1 MYAIYANGQCIHSN
15 VFALDSMKAINPK
28 LTLSDCAAGSLTMT
42 LPSINVGYGTI
53 ERMTTDITVEKDGVE
68 IWMGRV
74 LSETKDFW
82 NNRVL
87 YCEGE
92 LAFFN
97 DSTQPPKK
105 YSGKTVRGY
114 LQELIAVHNAKVPA
128 NRRFTLGVVTV
139 QDDKFPDYFTN
150 YKKTMA
156 SINALIEAY
165 GGHMRVRKENGVRY
179 LDYLEE
185 CPNTCSQTIQMG
197 VNLIDFTKSWDM
209 SEFAT
214 VIVPLGARLKESKD
228 IPELDAYLTVADVNG
243 GSIYV
248 QSASAVAAYG
258 WIEKTVQWDEV
269 TDAQTLLEKA
279 QEYLSDLQFD
289 NMQLELSAL
298 DMHYLDI
305 NVEAVKLLDE
315 IRVISLPHGLDRVFP
330 VTQLEIPLDSP
341 EKTEFKLGDTVKVS
355 LTDVNNKTNQA
366 ILNKIEDLPKAHNI
380 LEEARENATAIMNL
394 ATTGY
399 ITITKN
405 ENGSEELWITNT
417 QDYTAASKF
426 WKWNMNGLGYSKDG
440 GKSYEVAITMDG
452 AIVANF
458 ITAGVLNGN
467 VIRAGTIKDYGGN
480 VEFDLDNGKLT
491 MKKGSIYLG
500 AYDKTSKHYKF
511 EVDEEGNLYAGS
523 GTFAGNLA
531 AAKGTFNGTLVGVDG
546 EFKGTLTAAT
556 GSFYGTVRAAK
567 YEDLNGNDMMENG
580 KFKSKYLSLYGITI
594 TNASTQQTSFAVS
607 STGAVTINGKVT
619 MGAGSSINWA
629 QVSNMNLWNNP
640 AYSLASNANDT
651 ANQAASDAAD
661 AADDADAAYS
671 LASSANRSVRTL
683 DSRIENIVNGNYRG
697 GTFIDGTMIYAPTMM
712 GGQIYWGQNG
722 TYGSLI
728 RTYGSDGQSRTDIV
742 ELYSS
747 DGVVIYANTGMRFE
761 AASIWVNLDY
771 SDIHVRKNGY
781 YVDLGTLIEAL
792 APRASS

>member
-1 MYAIYANGQCIHSN
+1 MYTIYANGQCIHSN
-15 VFALDSMKAINPK
+15 VFALDNMKAINPK
-28 LTLSDCAAGSLTMT
+28 LTLTDCAAGSLTMT
-42 LPSINVGYGTI
+42 LPSINVGYDTI

-82 NNRVL
+82 NSRVL

-105 YSGKTVRGY
+105 YSGKTVRGF
-114 LQELIAVHNAKVPA
+114 LEELIAVHNSKVAA

-139 QDDKFPDYFTN
+139 HDDKFPDYFTN
-150 YKKTMA
+150 YEKTMA

-165 GGHMRVRKENGVRY
+165 GGHMRVRRENGVRY

-279 QEYLSDLQFD
+279 QTYLSDLQFD

-298 DMHYLDI
+298 DMHYL
-305 NVEAVKLLDE
+305 NVDTEAVKLLDE
-315 IRVISLPHGLDRVFP
+315 IRVISMPHGLDRVFP

-341 EKTEFKLGDTVKVS
+341 EKTEFKLGDTVRTS
-355 LTDVNNKTNQA
+355 LTDVNNQTNTA
-366 ILNKIEDLPKAHNI
+366 ILERIEALPKAHNI
-380 LEEARENATAIMNL
+380 LKEARENATAIMNL

-405 ENGSEELWITNT
+405 EYGSEELWITNT

-440 GKSYEVAITMDG
+440 GRSYEVAITMDG

-467 VIRAGTIKDYGGN
+467 VIRAGVIKDYDGN
-480 VEFDLDNGKLT
+480 VEFNLDEGKLT

-500 AYDKTSKHYKF
+500 AYDSTSKHYKF
-511 EVDEEGNLYAGS
+511 EVDEDGNVYAGS
-523 GTFAGNLA
+523 GTFAGTLA
-531 AAKGTFNGTLVGVDG
+531 GAKGTFGGELVAASG
-546 EFKGTLTAAT
+546 EFRGV
-556 GSFYGTVRAAK
+556 VRAS
-567 YEDLNGNDMMENG
+567 DFISSVTGQSMMDNNG
-580 KFKSKYLSLYGITI
+580 KFTQRYLNLYGITI
-594 TNASTQQTSFAVS
+594 TNASTGQVSFAVNS
-607 STGAVTINGKVT
+607 AGAVTINGKVT
-619 MGAGSSINWA
+619 MGSGSSINWA
-629 QVSNMNLWNNP
+629 NVSNSNLWNNP
-640 AYSLASNANDT
+640 AYSLAST
-651 ANQAASDAAD
+651 AASDAAD
-661 AADDADAAYS
+661 AASDAADALDAADAAYS
-671 LASSANRSVRTL
+671 QTRTL
-683 DSRIENIVNGNYRG
+683 DRRVTAIVNGTYSG
-697 GTFIDGTMIYAPTMM
+697 GSFIDGSMIYSPTLV
-712 GGQIYWGQNG
+712 GGEIYWGNNG
-722 TYGSLI
+722 TYGGLI
-728 RTYGSDGQSRTDIV
+728 RSYGSDGESRTNIV
-742 ELYSS
+742 ELYSNQ
-747 DGVVIYANTGMRFE
+747 GVVLSAMTGMRFE
-761 AASIWVNLDY
+761 ASTLWINLDY
-771 SDIHVRKNGY
+771 TDVHVKRNGHW
-781 YVDLGTLIEAL
+781 VDLGTLIEAV
-792 APRASS
+792 APRSSS